1 MIKKYK
7 RSLLVE
13 SNTKNINVGSCEFN
27 ELIIN
32 NPSPNSSNRYDYI
45 PFVDYNDTFKITEE
59 GNKIKIKRTDSDL
72 GWGGNLVIEQI
83 STSNIEFKNKI
94 PKIIHQTFK
103 TQDAPIQMIEASNS
117 WSKLSPNWE
126 YYFYDDTDCIE
137 FIKKYFSRETLLAFL
152 SFLPGAFKADLF
164 RLCVLYIKGG
174 VYSDSD
180 TISLF
185 DLDDLIEDDL
195 ELLVVRDDPMAKK
208 WLWNGFIACTPK
220 HPAIKIGID
229 RIIKNYRTKEELFYL
244 DYSGP
249 ALFGKSVNEFLG
261 NNIEDDYETTKFNNI
276 KILKHSNG
284 YVLDG
289 DSKILKCEYPNKSDD
304 KLPSYFWDNVQ
315 KNKIWRE
322 IPFNIIYTSY
332 DELDLNSYMV
342 DSFKKYNSEY
352 QFNYF
357 NQNQVDDWFR
367 DTPYNSTYKR
377 LTERG
382 ERTDFFRYC
391 YLYENGGVYVDC
403 DTFCNRPLDEW
414 IDGYDLVVGL
424 EGYVDK
430 QGFFEDG
437 FFGITEEVNNK
448 FISVCNWAIATKP
461 KHSVIKNIIDD
472 ITNNQDNRG
481 VLLNTGPGRFT
492 KHMIEY
498 FGRDNDFTQDIIKG
512 KSKLLSINRFGSN
525 QSHSNS
531 IKQADPFNTENKDI
545 YITHM
550 FDGTWRGNVQRE
562 KIKIIPSNKSL
573 GISHN
578 LTLQKIDNG
587 FKGVARWDKDTE
599 RTHFMKKLGDCR
611 SLNELIFDSNLN
623 LISQDE
629 KQIKNYTEVAKF
641 EDFRHFSFNGKDY
654 YSVSFI
660 DENWNTRVAILDSNY
675 RFIKKITLDYTHRM
689 RFGVGHEVE
698 WEKNYL
704 FFEKDKELYLIYS
717 TTPRYIVYKCID
729 EDLMDFEKFIDIENH
744 HSNKLP
750 SDQLYFSSN
759 TSTGGSTS
767 PIWIEEKQMWVY
779 LIHTKIYDKKR
790 YNHFSVWLDKD
801 LKIVEIKEKPFLSQH
816 INYDYFFVSSM
827 INEGDYVVIS
837 GGISDNSNFTWKI
850 PKNLLLK

>member
-1 MIKKYK
+1 M
-7 RSLLVE
+7 
-13 SNTKNINVGSCEFN
+13 
-27 ELIIN
+27 
-32 NPSPNSSNRYDYI
+32 
-45 PFVDYNDTFKITEE
+45 
-59 GNKIKIKRTDSDL
+59 
-72 GWGGNLVIEQI
+72 
-83 STSNIEFKNKI
+83 I
-94 PKIIHQTFK
+94 PKKIFQTWENNTPPFK
-103 TQDAPIQMIEASNS
+103 MSQAMES
-117 WSKLSPNWE
+117 WKQKNPTWE
-126 YYFYDDTDCIE
+126 YKLFTSEERVE
-137 FIKKYFSRETLLAFL
+137 FIKNNFSKDVLDAYYTLI
-152 SFLPGAFKADLF
+152 PPAFKADLW
-164 RLCVLYIKGG
+164 RYCVLFIEGG
-174 VYSDSD
+174 VYVDADMICD
-180 TISLF
+180 TPLDEWISG
-185 DLDDLIEDDL
+185 EMV
-195 ELLVVRDDPMAKK
+195 VVRDDPMAKK
-208 WLWNGFIACTPK
+208 WLANGFIGSTKKQKALK
-220 HPAIKIGID
+220 EIID
-229 RIIKNYRTKEELFYL
+229 RIVLKCNKKQLEFYL
-244 DYSGP
+244 DYTGP
-249 ALFGKSVNEFLG
+249 ALWGKVVNKANFRLEEEDYPLG
-261 NNIEDDYETTKFNNI
+261 DLNSI
-276 KILKHSNG
+276 KILKHDYSKRKFTLNNLPVVHTE
-284 YVLDG
+284 YNEYRDEM
-289 DSKILKCEYPNKSDD
+289 SKIGNEPFYN
-304 KLPSYFWDNVQ
+304 YVQ
-315 KNKIWRE
+315 REEIFSE
-322 IPFNIIYTSY
+322 IPRQIIWTTYDNLDINNYMISSY
-332 DELDLNSYMV
+332 EKNSDWDVKYFSNEDV
-342 DSFKKYNSEY
+342 DTWFENSIYREAY
-352 QFNYF
+352 
-357 NQNQVDDWFR
+357 
-367 DTPYNSTYKR
+367 SK
-377 LTERG
+377 LSERG

-391 YLYENGGVYVDC
+391 YLYEHGGVYADA
-403 DTFCNRPLDEW
+403 DTYCNQPLDKW
-414 IDGYDLVVGL
+414 IGGCDLIVGL
-424 EGYVDK
+424 EALVSK
-430 QGFFEDG
+430 ENSLGFDNFAQLCNDNW
-437 FFGITEEVNNK
+437 V
-448 FISVCNWAIATKP
+448 SVCNWFFAVKP
-461 KHSVIKNIIDD
+461 KHPIMSKLINDII
-472 ITNNQDNRG
+472 NNPSDGG
-481 VLLNTGPGRFT
+481 VLKNTGPGRFT
-492 KHMIEY
+492 KWMIEH
-498 FGRDNDFTQDIIKG
+498 FGRNNDFSKDVVKG

-531 IKQADPFNTENKDI
+531 IKQADPFSAKNKDI

-611 SLNELIFDSNLN
+611 SLNELIFDNNLN
-623 LISQDE
+623 LISQEE

-717 TTPRYIVYKCID
+717 TTPRYIVYKCIN
-729 EDLMDFEKFIDIENH
+729 EDLMDFEKFIDIDNH

-750 SDQLYFSSN
+750 SDQFYFSSN

-801 LKIVEIKEKPFLSQH
+801 LKIVKIKEKPFLSQH

-827 INEGDYVVIS
+827 INDGDYVVIS